1 MNARRFLFGAVGL
14 AFGLIIVVLFWP
26 ARKQAGGLSVSFSG
40 LTNDVSG
47 NQLARFSVN
56 NTFPRRVRFG
66 VGEVEFYQ
74 TNGWPNA
81 GRVAG
86 GTAWLSV
93 SAGAE
98 LAFSVPV
105 PASEGA
111 NWRLPIIYQEELC
124 LADNLRLRIDLL
136 TWGIV
141 RWRPGS
147 PTPVRHGDGFHR
159 TSFACGPEMSALSNL
174 PVQWTKAGH
183 SEQETNRPL
192 DAAGS
197 RR

>member
-1 MNARRFLFGAVGL
+1 MNARRFLFVAVGL
-14 AFGLIIVVLFWP
+14 SFGLIIVVLFWP

-40 LTNDVSG
+40 LTNDASG
-47 NQLARFSVN
+47 NQLARFSVH

-81 GRVAG
+81 MRVAA
-86 GTAWLSV
+86 GTWLSV
-93 SAGAE
+93 TAGAE

-105 PASEGA
+105 PSNDGA
-111 NWRLPIIYQEELC
+111 NWRLPIIYEEDLC
-124 LADNLRLRIDLL
+124 LADNVRLRIDLL

-147 PTPVRHGDGFHR
+147 PTPVRHGDGSPR

-174 PVQWTKAGH
+174 PVQRTKGRR
-183 SEQETNRPL
+183 SEQETNRQP
-192 DAAGS
+192 DTAG
-197 RR
+197 R